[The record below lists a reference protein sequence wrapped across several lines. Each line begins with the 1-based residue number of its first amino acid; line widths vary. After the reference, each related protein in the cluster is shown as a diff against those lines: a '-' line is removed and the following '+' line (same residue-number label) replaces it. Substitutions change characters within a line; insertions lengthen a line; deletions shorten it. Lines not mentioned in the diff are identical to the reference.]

1 MKGNFAPTFRALR
14 FHSLVRSFHGGGGLL
29 AGYKVLQCFRAKLEF
44 KNVFI
49 LQIRTAGEYLSIW
62 MIDRTLGLSV

>member
-1 MKGNFAPTFRALR
+1 M
-14 FHSLVRSFHGGGGLL
+14 GGGGLL
-29 AGYKVLQCFRAKLEF
+29 VGYKVLQCFRVKLEL